1 MSQDTILRDHGA
13 GKIVGRSGARKR
25 MRWAISPSFYSG
37 LGEFRCHH
45 GLGYQLNIDLSQRNS
60 SVRNYQNASIIVIK
74 LQLSSKSFQDLLLLF
89 TDWSRSA
96 YFVYLSNLPQVFTN
110 RRHTFLHMPF
120 EVGFIGK
127 GFIMDNSFT
136 IWSWTPKITTSVRST
151 FTNIIYKLLVLLL
164 QERQKMYLHW
174 QYSWVFY
181 IFYNY
186 IDKRVKGHMLLWI

>member
-1 MSQDTILRDHGA
+1 VPLRWSEGVKLESTWDIPYPLA
-13 GKIVGRSGARKR
+13 SKSGPA
-25 MRWAISPSFYSG
+25 
-37 LGEFRCHH
+37 EFRCHH
-45 GLGYQLNIDLSQRNS
+45 GLGYQLNIDLFQRNS

-127 GFIMDNSFT
+127 CFVMDNSFT
-136 IWSWTPKITTSVRST
+136 IWSWTPKIATSFWST

-186 IDKRVKGHMLLWI
+186 TDKQVKGHTQLWI